1 MNSERCRNTAL
12 RYVAM
17 RMRTEGQVA
26 DYLRRKEFEEAD
38 IADAIGFLREYRYVD
53 DVRYCRMYFREAC
66 LKGRGRRRI
75 EQELMRRKVDRSII
89 RESIDSYLSE
99 DNEEYQQLLEEI
111 MTEKDRAL
119 SEGRKMLKNHEESGR
134 YADKNFLAKVGRR
147 LMGLGYGSETIYSVI
162 GTLMKERKEED
173 DKR

>member
-1 MNSERCRNTAL
+1 
-12 RYVAM
+12 M

-26 DYLRRKEFEEAD
+26 DYLRRKEFGEAD

-75 EQELMRRKVDRSII
+75 EQELMRKKVDRSII

-99 DNEEYQQLLEEI
+99 DNEE
-111 MTEKDRAL
+111 L
-119 SEGRKMLKNHEESGR
+119 SLIH
-134 YADKNFLAKVGRR
+134 
-147 LMGLGYGSETIYSVI
+147 I
-162 GTLMKERKEED
+162 
-173 DKR
+173 

>member
-1 MNSERCRNTAL
+1 MSSEKCRNTAL

-75 EQELMRRKVDRSII
+75 EQEQERMQSTPVQRDH
-89 RESIDSYLSE
+89 EMPE
-99 DNEEYQQLLEEI
+99 W
-111 MTEKDRAL
+111 M
-119 SEGRKMLKNHEESGR
+119 KMKLKLN
-134 YADKNFLAKVGRR
+134 K
-147 LMGLGYGSETIYSVI
+147 
-162 GTLMKERKEED
+162 
-173 DKR
+173 